1 MKATPPKG
9 LSTAARIGLGGLLVC
24 LAGMAA
30 ALLSPLWVLVVSV
43 GLVLMGLAVGL
54 GDPWE

>member
-1 MKATPPKG
+1 MKAKSTKG